1 MRLPVGW
8 CAELAM
14 HGMHIGRRVHLA
26 LLRQRH
32 VRLRFR
38 LFALDVG
45 LRVLRCELPR
55 LLLGLLLLLL
65 VLLHALK
72 DLVLV
77 AQAADAAMS
86 TSPGISP
93 G

>member
-8 CAELAM
+8 GAELAM
-14 HGMHIGRRVHLA
+14 HGMHVRRGVDLA
-26 LLRQRH
+26 FLRQRH

-65 VLLHALK
+65 VLFHTLE
-72 DLVLV
+72 DLIFV